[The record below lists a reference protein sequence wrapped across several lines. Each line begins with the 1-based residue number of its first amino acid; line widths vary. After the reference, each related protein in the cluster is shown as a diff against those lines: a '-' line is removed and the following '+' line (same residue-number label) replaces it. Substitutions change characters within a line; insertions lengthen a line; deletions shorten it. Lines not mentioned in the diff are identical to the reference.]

1 MEKHDFI
8 LELGTEELPP
18 KLLRKLSNSLRDN
31 LVAELENL
39 GLEMGK
45 VDCFATPR
53 RLAVFIKQLQ
63 SKQKSQLIE
72 KKGPAIG
79 SPDKAVEGFAKS
91 CGIDKINL
99 KKQHSEGKEYYFYKT
114 RMKGE
119 KVFDLL
125 PIAVKSAIKNIP
137 VTRAMQWGD
146 SDYSF
151 VRPVHWLVMMLDEK
165 IVPSKIMGL
174 SSGNKSRGLRFS
186 NDSII
191 EIPSAAK
198 YQATMRKKAKIEV
211 DFDLRKELIRQQVI
225 AIASDKN
232 AEAVIDDSLL
242 EEVCAL
248 IEYPY
253 AFLGNFDK
261 KYLDVPE
268 EAIISAMKSHQ
279 KYFHLVDKGNK
290 LLPLF
295 ISVANIE
302 SNDMD
307 VIVEGNERVIRPRL
321 ADAEFFWN
329 QDRTKS
335 LDQRLV
341 DLKSVLFMKS
351 LGSMADKAKRIEKL
365 SSHIASKL
373 NLDSEVC
380 ARAGL
385 LSKSD
390 LMTDMVGEFADL
402 QGIMGEHYA
411 LYDGEEK
418 KVAFAIRDQYL
429 PRFSGDKL
437 PSTDEGS
444 VVAIADRLDSIT
456 GIYGIGNGPTG
467 SKDPYAL
474 RRLALGLLRILVEG
488 KKDLNLIEL
497 IDSSLNLHSKEVNR
511 DISSEIYKFM
521 MERLK
526 AYYKESHVD
535 GNVFEAVLAVSPE
548 SPLDF
553 HLRIEAL
560 NEFIQHSESRS
571 LIEANKRIAN
581 ILKDCDNIEPKLS
594 LKLLEQEAEKKLYQ
608 ATQTITEKLKKEKD
622 YGSIMSSLLA
632 LKEVIDDF
640 FDNVMVNVKDTKLR
654 QARLSLIERVRK
666 LFLSVADISHLSS

>member
-18 KLLRKLSNSLRDN
+18 KLLRKLSYSLRDN
-31 LVAELENL
+31 LVTELENL
-39 GLEMGK
+39 GLEMGEI
-45 VDCFATPR
+45 DCFATPR
-53 RLAVFIKQLQ
+53 RLAVYINQLQ
-63 SKQKSQLIE
+63 AKQRERFIE

-91 CGIDKINL
+91 CGIDKKNL
-99 KKQHSEGKEYYFYKT
+99 DKQDVEGKEYYFFKT
-114 RMKGE
+114 RKKGE
-119 KVFDLL
+119 RAFDLL
-125 PIAVKSAIKNIP
+125 PKTVKSAINNIP
-137 VTRAMQWGD
+137 ITRAMQWGD
-146 SDYSF
+146 FDYSF

-191 EIPSAAK
+191 EIPSATK
-198 YQATMRKKAKIEV
+198 YQATIQKKAKIEV
-211 DFDLRKELIRQQVI
+211 NFDLRKELIRQQVI

-232 AEAVIDDSLL
+232 AKAVIDESLL

-248 IEYPY
+248 IEYPH

-279 KYFHLVDKGNK
+279 KYFHLVDKDNK

-302 SNDMD
+302 SNNMA
-307 VIVEGNERVIRPRL
+307 VIVDGNERVIRPRL
-321 ADAEFFWN
+321 ADAEFFWS
-329 QDRTKS
+329 QDRTKR
-335 LDQRLV
+335 LDQRLA
-341 DLKSVLFMKS
+341 DLESVLFMKS

-365 SSHIASKL
+365 SRHIANKL
-373 NLDSEVC
+373 NLDSEAC

-402 QGIMGEHYA
+402 QGIMGGHYA
-411 LYDGEEK
+411 LHDGEEE

-429 PRFSGDKL
+429 PRFSDDKL

-511 DISSEIYKFM
+511 NISSEIYKFM

-581 ILKDCDNIEPKLS
+581 ILKDCDDIEPKLN

-608 ATQTITEKLKKEKD
+608 ATQTIAEKLKKEKD

>member
-1 MEKHDFI
+1 
-8 LELGTEELPP
+8 
-18 KLLRKLSNSLRDN
+18 
-31 LVAELENL
+31 
-39 GLEMGK
+39 
-45 VDCFATPR
+45 
-53 RLAVFIKQLQ
+53 
-63 SKQKSQLIE
+63 
-72 KKGPAIG
+72 
-79 SPDKAVEGFAKS
+79 
-91 CGIDKINL
+91 
-99 KKQHSEGKEYYFYKT
+99 
-114 RMKGE
+114 
-119 KVFDLL
+119 
-125 PIAVKSAIKNIP
+125 
-137 VTRAMQWGD
+137 
-146 SDYSF
+146 
-151 VRPVHWLVMMLDEK
+151 
-165 IVPSKIMGL
+165 
-174 SSGNKSRGLRFS
+174 
-186 NDSII
+186 
-191 EIPSAAK
+191 
-198 YQATMRKKAKIEV
+198 MRKKAKIEV
-211 DFDLRKELIRQQVI
+211 DFDLRKELIRRQVI
-225 AIASDKN
+225 AIASDRN

-248 IEYPY
+248 IECPH

-279 KYFHLVDKGNK
+279 KYFHLVDKNKK

-302 SNDMD
+302 SNNMD

-321 ADAEFFWN
+321 ADSEFFCN
-329 QDRTKS
+329 QDRTKR

-341 DLKSVLFMKS
+341 DLESVLFMKS

-373 NLDSEVC
+373 NLDSEAC

-402 QGIMGEHYA
+402 QGIMGGHYA

-418 KVAFAIRDQYL
+418 KVAFAIRDHYL

-474 RRLALGLLRILVEG
+474 RRLALGLLRILVE
-488 KKDLNLIEL
+488 KEQDLNLIEL

-511 DISSEIYKFM
+511 DMSNEIYKFM

-553 HLRIEAL
+553 HLRIKAL

-581 ILKDCDNIEPKLS
+581 ILKDCDDIEPKLN

-608 ATQTITEKLKKEKD
+608 ATQTIAEKLKKEKD

>member
-1 MEKHDFI
+1 METHDFI

-18 KLLRKLSNSLRDN
+18 KLLPKLSNSLRDN
-31 LVAELENL
+31 LVEGLENL
-39 GLEMGK
+39 GLEMGE

-53 RLAVFIKQLQ
+53 RLAVYISQLQ
-63 SKQKSQLIE
+63 AKQQEQFIE

-79 SPDKAVEGFAKS
+79 SPDKAVEGFANS
-91 CGIDKINL
+91 CGVDTINL
-99 KKQHSEGKEYYFYKT
+99 EKQLVEGKEYYFYNTKK
-114 RMKGE
+114 KGARTL
-119 KVFDLL
+119 DLL
-125 PIAVKSAIKNIP
+125 PMVVKSAINNIP
-137 VTRAMQWGD
+137 ITRAMQWGD
-146 SDYSF
+146 FDYSF
-151 VRPVHWLVMMLDEK
+151 VRPVHWLVMMLDDK
-165 IVPSKIMGL
+165 IVPVKIMGL
-174 SSGNKSRGLRFS
+174 LSGNKSKGLRFS
-186 NDSII
+186 NDSTI

-211 DFDLRKELIRQQVI
+211 DFDLRKELIRRQVI
-225 AIASDKN
+225 AIASEKN
-232 AEAVIDDSLL
+232 AEVVIDESLL

-248 IEYPY
+248 VEYPQ

-261 KYLDVPE
+261 RYLDVPE
-268 EAIISAMKSHQ
+268 EALISAMKSHQ
-279 KYFHLVDKGNK
+279 KYFHLVDKNKK

-302 SNDMD
+302 STNIA
-307 VIVEGNERVIRPRL
+307 VIVDGNERVIRPRL
-321 ADAEFFWN
+321 ADSEFFWN
-329 QDRTKS
+329 QDRTKR

-341 DLKSVLFMKS
+341 DLESVLFMNT

-402 QGIMGEHYA
+402 QGIMGGHYA
-411 LYDGEEK
+411 LHDGEEK
-418 KVAFAIRDQYL
+418 KVAFAIRDHYL
-429 PRFSGDKL
+429 PRFSGDNL
-437 PSTDEGS
+437 PSTEEGL
-444 VVAIADRLDSIT
+444 VIAIADKLDSIT

-488 KKDLNLIEL
+488 KQDLNLIEL

-511 DISSEIYKFM
+511 DMSNEIYKFM

-526 AYYKESHVD
+526 AYYKESQVD

-581 ILKDCDNIEPKLS
+581 ILKDYDGKE
-594 LKLLEQEAEKKLYQ
+594 LKLNSSLLEEEAEKKLYL
-608 ATQTITEKLKKEKD
+608 ATQTITKQLKKEKD

-640 FDNVMVNVKDTKLR
+640 FDNVMVNVEDTKLR
-654 QARLSLIERVRK
+654 QARLMLIERVRK
-666 LFLSVADISHLSS
+666 LFLSVADVSYLSS

>member
-31 LVAELENL
+31 LVTELENL

-302 SNDMD
+302 SNNMD

-511 DISSEIYKFM
+511 NISSEIYKFM

>member
-1 MEKHDFI
+1 METHDFI

-18 KLLRKLSNSLRDN
+18 KLLPKLSNSLRDN
-31 LVAELENL
+31 LVEGLENL
-39 GLEMGK
+39 GLEMGE

-53 RLAVFIKQLQ
+53 RLAVYINQLQ
-63 SKQKSQLIE
+63 AKQQEQFIE
-72 KKGPAIG
+72 KKGPAID
-79 SPDKAVEGFAKS
+79 SPDKAVEGFANS
-91 CGIDKINL
+91 CGVDTNNL
-99 KKQHSEGKEYYFYKT
+99 EKQLVEGKEYYFYKT
-114 RMKGE
+114 KKKGRRTL
-119 KVFDLL
+119 DLL
-125 PIAVKSAIKNIP
+125 PMIVKSAINNIP
-137 VTRAMQWGD
+137 ITRAMQWGD
-146 SDYSF
+146 FDYSF
-151 VRPVHWLVMMLDEK
+151 VRPVHWLVMMLDDK
-165 IVPSKIMGL
+165 IVPVKIMGL
-174 SSGNKSRGLRFS
+174 LSGNKSRGLRFS
-186 NDSII
+186 NNSTI

-211 DFDLRKELIRQQVI
+211 DFDLRKELIRRQVI
-225 AIASDKN
+225 AIASEKN
-232 AEAVIDDSLL
+232 AEVVIDESLL

-248 IEYPY
+248 VEYPQ

-261 KYLDVPE
+261 RYLDVPE
-268 EAIISAMKSHQ
+268 EALISAMKSHQ
-279 KYFHLVDKGNK
+279 KYFHLVDKNKK

-302 SNDMD
+302 STNIA
-307 VIVEGNERVIRPRL
+307 VIVDGNERVIRPRL
-321 ADAEFFWN
+321 ADSEFFWN
-329 QDRTKS
+329 QDRTKR

-341 DLKSVLFMKS
+341 DLESVLFMNT

-402 QGIMGEHYA
+402 QGIMGGHYA
-411 LYDGEEK
+411 LHDGEEK
-418 KVAFAIRDQYL
+418 KVAFAIRDHYL
-429 PRFSGDKL
+429 PRFSGDNL
-437 PSTDEGS
+437 PSTEEGL
-444 VVAIADRLDSIT
+444 VIAIADKLDSIT

-488 KKDLNLIEL
+488 KQDLNLIEL

-511 DISSEIYKFM
+511 DMSNEIYKFM

-526 AYYKESHVD
+526 AYYKESQVD

-581 ILKDCDNIEPKLS
+581 ILKDYDGKELELNS
-594 LKLLEQEAEKKLYQ
+594 SLLEEEAEKKLYL
-608 ATQTITEKLKKEKD
+608 ATQVITKQLKKEKD
-622 YGSIMSSLLA
+622 YGLIMSSLLA

-640 FDNVMVNVKDTKLR
+640 FDNVMVNVEDTKLR
-654 QARLSLIERVRK
+654 QARLMLIERVRK
-666 LFLSVADISHLSS
+666 LFLSVADVSYLSS